1 MKVGFIGL
9 GIMGAPMAANLV
21 KAGFEVGVY
30 NRTPDKCESLVA
42 AGAQAFDSPRA
53 AAVGRDAVFTIVSD
67 TPDVE
72 AVLFNN
78 NGVAAGASAG
88 TVVIDMST
96 ISPTQTVA
104 FAKRLAQQD
113 ITMLDAPVSGG
124 ESGARE
130 GRLSIM
136 VGGERAA
143 FDRCL
148 PLFHAM
154 GKTIIYTGESGN
166 GQRTKLVNQIVG
178 SLNLLAAVEGLRVA
192 SAAGLDLATT
202 LDAIGGGAAG
212 SWMWSNLGPKIA
224 AGDDRPGF
232 SIYLHAKD
240 LRLASEFLD
249 DLNLEAPGTRLT
261 SSLFRQAEDTGL
273 GALGNQGLARLWREQ
288 QV

>member
-9 GIMGAPMAANLV
+9 GIMGAPMAANLL
-21 KAGFEVGVY
+21 KAGFAVGVY
-30 NRTPDKCESLVA
+30 NRTPGRCAGLVA
-42 AGAQAFDSPRA
+42 AGAEACDSPSA
-53 AAVGRDAVFTIVSD
+53 VAVGRDAVFTMVSD

-72 AVLFNN
+72 SVLF
-78 NGVAAGASAG
+78 GDHGIATGASAG

-96 ISPTQTVA
+96 ISPTRTVE
-104 FAKRLAQQD
+104 FAKRLAQRG
-113 ITMLDAPVSGG
+113 IAMLDAPVSGG

-130 GRLSIM
+130 ARLSIM
-136 VGGERAA
+136 AGGDRAA

-148 PLFHAM
+148 PLFQAM

-232 SIYLHAKD
+232 SIHLHAKD

-249 DLNLEAPGTRLT
+249 DLKLEAPGTRLT
-261 SSLFRQAEDTGL
+261 SSLFRQAAEMGL
-273 GALGNQGLARLWREQ
+273 GALGNQGIARLWRK
-288 QV
+288 